1 MSNEMQELGNFVP
14 AIKETQR
21 LLNEQGQEVT
31 EQKKKTEN
39 AIEGMSTDG
48 DETLENIKINA
59 KQQAKDISKF
69 YAQKFKEQYEQA
81 TEKTDKE
88 LQEGTSFQQT
98 VEKNITAVSPE
109 TGNSDFDGVLE
120 QAQQKLENVKN
131 ETDKIV
137 EDMQE
142 TKARLEQDA
151 QKTYEELT
159 S

>member
-1 MSNEMQELGNFVP
+1 MSNKMQELGNFVP

-21 LLNEQGQEVT
+21 LLNEQEQEVT

-48 DETLENIKINA
+48 DEILENIKINA
-59 KQQAKDISKF
+59 KQQKKEISES
-69 YAQKFKEQYEQA
+69 YAQMFEEQYEQA

-137 EDMQE
+137 EDMQK
-142 TKARLEQDA
+142 TKEELQQNKQRIH
-151 QKTYEELT
+151 EELT

>member
-81 TEKTDKE
+81 TEKTDKK

>member
-21 LLNEQGQEVT
+21 LLNEQEQEVT

-81 TEKTDKE
+81 TEKTDKK

-137 EDMQE
+137 EDMQK
-142 TKARLEQDA
+142 TKEELQQNKQRIH
-151 QKTYEELT
+151 EELT